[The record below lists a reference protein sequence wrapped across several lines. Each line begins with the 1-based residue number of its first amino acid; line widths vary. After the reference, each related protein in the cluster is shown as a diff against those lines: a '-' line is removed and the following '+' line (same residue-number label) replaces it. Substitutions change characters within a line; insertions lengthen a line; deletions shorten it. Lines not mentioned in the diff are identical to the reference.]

1 MHLWVLYSIL
11 SAIFWALSD
20 ALAKK
25 SIQEEN
31 NHILKIL
38 WFRFAIG
45 VPFILPLLVI
55 TGIPQWSYRFL
66 QVHLAWIP
74 LETTAV
80 IIYLIAIKVSPLAL
94 TLPYLSFTPVFL
106 IFTGSLIVG
115 EKVNI
120 PGTMGIL
127 LVVAGALVLQGS
139 NNLIPMNSLRK
150 IIKEKGSLLMLI
162 VAFIYSFTSIFGKI
176 MVTET
181 DPLYFSVHYLIVM
194 AIVTSP
200 FGITKWKSG
209 RTGKYLLLSG
219 LSSALSAI
227 FHMLAIYQAM
237 VAYMIA
243 LKRTSGVFGVLFGYL
258 FFRERDPLRHTIG
271 ALIMIIGAIIISII

>member
-1 MHLWVLYSIL
+1 MRLWVLYSIL
-11 SAIFWALSD
+11 SALFWALSD

-25 SIQEEN
+25 SMQLEK

-38 WFRFAIG
+38 WFRFAVG
-45 VPFILPLLVI
+45 VPFVLPILVF
-55 TGIPQWSYRFL
+55 TGIPHWSHKFL

-80 IIYLIAIKVSPLAL
+80 IIYLLAIKVSPLAL

-106 IFTGSLIVG
+106 IFTGKLIVG
-115 EKVNI
+115 EQVSEL
-120 PGTMGIL
+120 GVYGIL
-127 LVVAGALVLQGS
+127 LVVAGALVLQS
-139 NNLIPMNSLRK
+139 SKDTNLLNTIKN
-150 IIKEKGSLLMLI
+150 IVKEKGSILMLI

-181 DPLYFSVHYLIVM
+181 NPLYFSVHYLIVM
-194 AIVTSP
+194 ALVTSP
-200 FGITKWKSG
+200 FGISRWKSG

-219 LSSALSAI
+219 LSSAISAI

-243 LKRTSGVFGVLFGYL
+243 LKRTAGVFGVIFGYL
-258 FFRERDPLRHTIG
+258 FFREKDPVRHTIG
-271 ALIMIIGAIIISII
+271 ALIMIIGALIISII